1 MNEIERPEEGR
12 LLPGARRRG
21 GVFRCTHSGKS
32 KLRGLLSSNGHAFSR
47 GWACFRVREW
57 ACFAVIVSVRNR
69 FFVATLT
76 RALCSLSSCPR

>member
-1 MNEIERPEEGR
+1 MIETERPEEGR
-12 LLPGARRRG
+12 LLPGACRRG

-76 RALCSLSSCPR
+76 RALCSLSSCLC